1 MGALG
6 FYSPLRPRS
15 SDITSPQDTAGQ
27 ERFSSLSSAFFRG
40 ADAVILMFDV
50 NQLQSLDALTKWWSE
65 FKDKAPVLDEEADKF
80 CCVFVG
86 NKTDIIPA
94 NVDSRVS
101 EEKAHQFIDEL
112 IPPGPI
118 SEPPTPDIDHPPTL
132 DTTEIPDLP
141 LNGDI
146 NHSPSEPTLG
156 IDICHNPNFH
166 SRGRKS
172 AISRS
177 RSRSTV
183 FRGGTV
189 GTMTTTRT
197 VYHTP
202 SSSVFDTFESA
213 CSSPIP
219 TSAYSSRS
227 PSHSPIRSPRRVA
240 SVSSTSSAPTIT
252 PSLFIRGQA
261 TTTCT
266 TPAPIQPIPPP
277 LERRP
282 KLFFTSA
289 KTGESV
295 SEVFEYV
302 ARRVVVRWEYE
313 EAIEARTLHIQDSS
327 MDGPTIRLGHPHSD
341 RLAWMKPTC
350 CDV

>member
-1 MGALG
+1 
-6 FYSPLRPRS
+6 
-15 SDITSPQDTAGQ
+15 
-27 ERFSSLSSAFFRG
+27 
-40 ADAVILMFDV
+40 MFDV
-50 NQLQSLDALTKWWSE
+50 NQQSTLDALTKWWSE
-65 FKDKAPVLDEEADKF
+65 FKDKAPVPDEETDKF

-94 NVDSRVS
+94 NFDTRVS
-101 EEKAHQFIDEL
+101 EDRAHDFIDDL

-118 SEPPTPDIDHPPTL
+118 SEPPTPDIDHP
-132 DTTEIPDLP
+132 TTPDSAHDIPNFP
-141 LNGDI
+141 LNGDVD
-146 NHSPSEPTLG
+146 HSTDEPLG
-156 IDICHNPNFH
+156 IQIYHNPNFN

-172 AISRS
+172 ATSRS

-183 FRGGTV
+183 IRGGTV

-213 CSSPIP
+213 RSSPVP

-227 PSHSPIRSPRRVA
+227 PSHSPVRSPRRVA

-252 PSLFIRGQA
+252 PSLFVKGQA

-266 TPAPIQPIPPP
+266 TPAPTIQPIHSPP
-277 LERRP
+277 ERRP

-289 KTGESV
+289 KTGEGV
-295 SEVFEYV
+295 SDVFEYI
-302 ARRVVVRWEYE
+302 ARRVVTRWEYE

-327 MDGPTIRLGHPHSD
+327 IEGTIRLGRPHSTH
-341 RLAWMKPTC
+341 LSWMKPSC

>member
-1 MGALG
+1 MQ
-6 FYSPLRPRS
+6 
-15 SDITSPQDTAGQ
+15 IWDTAGQ

-50 NQLQSLDALTKWWSE
+50 NKRQSLDALTKWWSE
-65 FKDKAPVLDEEADKF
+65 FKDKAPVPDEETDKF

-86 NKTDIIPA
+86 NKTDLIPA

-101 EEKAHQFIDEL
+101 EESTYQFIDEL
-112 IPPGPI
+112 IPPGPA
-118 SEPPTPDIDHPPTL
+118 SEPPTPDIDHPPTP
-132 DTTEIPDLP
+132 DNAYDIPSLP
-141 LNGDI
+141 LNGDA
-146 NHSPSEPTLG
+146 NNVAGGPLG
-156 IDICHNPNFH
+156 IEIYHSHFG

-172 AISRS
+172 AATTRS

-213 CSSPIP
+213 RSSPVP
-219 TSAYSSRS
+219 PSPYSSRS
-227 PSHSPIRSPRRVA
+227 PSHSPVRSPRRVS

-252 PSLFIRGQA
+252 PSLFTRGQVH
-261 TTTCT
+261 TSCT
-266 TPAPIQPIPPP
+266 TPAPVQPILPPP
-277 LERRP
+277 ERRP

-289 KTGESV
+289 KTGEGV
-295 SEVFEYV
+295 SEVFAYV
-302 ARRVVVRWEYE
+302 ARRVVIRWEYE
-313 EAIEARTLHIQDSS
+313 EAIEARTLHIQDPIIE
-327 MDGPTIRLGHPHSD
+327 GTIRLGHSHSSH
-341 RLAWMKPTC
+341 LSWVKSSC